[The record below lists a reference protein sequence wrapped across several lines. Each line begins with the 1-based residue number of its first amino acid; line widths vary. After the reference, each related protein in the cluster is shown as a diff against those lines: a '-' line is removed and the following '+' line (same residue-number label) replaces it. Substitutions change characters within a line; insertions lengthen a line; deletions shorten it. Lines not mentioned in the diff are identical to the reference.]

1 MLKKSIQILVFMAII
16 SVVGIIISQIYWLDK
31 AFQVQK
37 TQLGLRN
44 EQGEADE
51 KRFNDRVV
59 IALSSV
65 AEEILSINDDP
76 TELFQV
82 VKQIKPNFFTVAIN
96 DTVHPYL
103 LESMLIREFGRRN
116 IEEDFEYG
124 IYDCF
129 NDSIVYGNFVDYNV
143 DSTAIKKANPP
154 EIKLDKDGHYFSVFF
169 PNRAIFQAEE
179 KDLPYGTWAFSS
191 ILLAIVFSFFGF
203 SVYLIIRQK
212 RLSEMKTDF
221 INNMTHELKTP
232 ISTISLS
239 SEVLMSDDITENPE
253 RLKQYA
259 KIIYNENARLKNQV
273 EKVLQLAALDNENIQ
288 LKLERMDL
296 HEVIRK
302 ASDSLELTV
311 GERGGEIIYNLNAE
325 NHIVKG
331 DMVHITN
338 VMYNLLDNANK
349 YSPNAPQIIIETR
362 NENDN
367 LIISV
372 SDRGIGIPKDTIK
385 FIFDKFYRVPT
396 GNVHNVKGF
405 GLGLY
410 YVKTIVGAHNGKI
423 WVNSLPGKGSQFL
436 ISLPIYKEL

>member
-1 MLKKSIQILVFMAII
+1 MLKKSIQILVFMAIV

-76 TELFQV
+76 TELFQA

-103 LESMLIREFGRRN
+103 LESLLISEFGKRN

-124 IYDCF
+124 VYDCF
-129 NDSIVYGNFVDYNV
+129 NDSIVYGNFVDFNP
-143 DSTAIKKANPP
+143 DSTVVQQSNPP
-154 EIKLDKDGHYFSVFF
+154 EIKLDKDGHYFSVYF
-169 PNRAIFQAEE
+169 PSRDIFVPEQKEI
-179 KDLPYGTWAFSS
+179 PYGTWAFSS
-191 ILLAIVFSFFGF
+191 ILLSIVFSFFGF
-203 SVYLIIRQK
+203 SVYLMIRQK
-212 RLSEMKTDF
+212 RLSEMKSDF

-239 SEVLMSDDITENPE
+239 SEVLMNDEIVNNPE

-259 KIIYNENARLKNQV
+259 RIIFNENARLKTQV
-273 EKVLQLAALDNENIQ
+273 EKVLQLSALDNENIQ
-288 LKLERMDL
+288 LKLEKLDL
-296 HEVIRK
+296 HDVIRK
-302 ASDSLELTV
+302 ATDSIGLSV
-311 GERGGEIIYNLNAE
+311 QERGGQIECRLNAQ
-325 NHIVKG
+325 NFYVPG

-349 YSPNAPQIIIETR
+349 YSPEVPQITIETS
-362 NENDN
+362 NENDKMVVS
-367 LIISV
+367 ISD
-372 SDRGIGIPKDTIK
+372 SGIGISKDSIK
-385 FIFDKFYRVPT
+385 YIFDKFYRVPT
-396 GNVHNVKGF
+396 GNIHNVKGF

-410 YVKTIVGAHNGKI
+410 YVKLIIDAHKGKI
-423 WVNSLPGKGSQFL
+423 IVDSKPGKGSRFV
-436 ISLPIYKEL
+436 ISLPLNSAA